1 MTPLLRD
8 QFERLAMRLAELD
21 ATLSDPAIASDIQ
34 RWRVLSR
41 EQSEASSIVERYR
54 RYQQRE
60 RDLAAAREMQADPE
74 MTEMAQE
81 EITSASAD
89 IERLQAE
96 LQAALV
102 PRDPDDE
109 RNAFLEIRA
118 GTGGDESALFAGDLA
133 RMYLRYCERQG
144 WRTEVL
150 SQSDSELGGYKE
162 LVLRIEGN
170 GTNPAVYGQL
180 RFESGGHRVQR
191 VPATESQGRIHTS
204 ACTVAVMPEPDEAE
218 EVQLNPADLRIDTF
232 RASGAGGQH
241 VNKTDSAIRITH
253 LPTGLVAECQD
264 DRSQH
269 RNKAKAMAVLAAR
282 LREKDRSERAAKE
295 AATRKGLIGSGDRSD
310 RIRTYNFPQG
320 RLTDHRINLTLYKL
334 GAIMDGDLADVTA
347 ALKAA
352 RAAEQLALL
361 ESGEA

>member
-1 MTPLLRD
+1 MKQTLRHQLD
-8 QFERLAMRLAELD
+8 RLGLRLAELD
-21 ATLSDPAIASDIQ
+21 ASLADTAVASDIK
-34 RWRVLSR
+34 RFRALSK
-41 EQSEASSIVERYR
+41 EQADVAEVVGLYR
-54 RYQQRE
+54 RYLQRE
-60 RDLAAAREMQADPE
+60 EDLDVAQGLLEEPDMAEMAREEISQAEAD
-74 MTEMAQE
+74 MAQ
-81 EITSASAD
+81 
-89 IERLQAE
+89 LQAE
-96 LQAALV
+96 LQAALL

-109 RNAFLEIRA
+109 RPAFLEIRA

-133 RMYLRYCERQG
+133 RMYLRFCERQG
-144 WRTEVL
+144 WRTEIM
-150 SQSDSELGGYKE
+150 SESPAELGGYKE
-162 LVLRIEGN
+162 LVLRVEGAQAY
-170 GTNPAVYGQL
+170 GTL

-204 ACTVAVMPEPDEAE
+204 ACTVAVMPEPDEAA
-218 EVQLNPADLRIDTF
+218 EVTLNPAELRIDTF

-282 LREKDRSERAAKE
+282 LREKERSERAAQE

-320 RLTDHRINLTLYKL
+320 RITDHRINLTLYKL
-334 GAIMDGDLADVTA
+334 GQVMEGDLSDMVS

-352 RAAEQLALL
+352 RSAEQLAAL
-361 ESGEA
+361 EGSA